1 MYVPFSTSFY
11 YLARPVLSCPVPC
24 LDRSISRTAPS
35 IRFDSISLTCSPTF
49 LFLTISHLPLPYVHF
64 VHFHSLTHYSTKQK
78 EDTHEFVS
86 FHLISVQLVAGTYTF
101 VRCFFEV
108 HEQSWDCNGNVLIMP
123 PLPPS
128 SYCVPHSLFLTCFH
142 FHLPTYLPRI
152 TYASYPLSQTSQP

>member
-1 MYVPFSTSFY
+1 MP
-11 YLARPVLSCPVPC
+11 
-24 LDRSISRTAPS
+24 RSIDLPYGSFDS

-142 FHLPTYLPRI
+142 FHLPTSHHLRILPPISNFTTI
-152 TYASYPLSQTSQP
+152 T

>member
-11 YLARPVLSCPVPC
+11 YLACPVLSCPMP
-24 LDRSISRTAPS
+24 RSIDLPYGSFDS

-108 HEQSWDCNGNVLIMP
+108 HEQSWDCNGIFQIMPPP
-123 PLPPS
+123 PLPPPRT
-128 SYCVPHSLFLTCFH
+128 VFLI
-142 FHLPTYLPRI
+142 PY
-152 TYASYPLSQTSQP
+152 S